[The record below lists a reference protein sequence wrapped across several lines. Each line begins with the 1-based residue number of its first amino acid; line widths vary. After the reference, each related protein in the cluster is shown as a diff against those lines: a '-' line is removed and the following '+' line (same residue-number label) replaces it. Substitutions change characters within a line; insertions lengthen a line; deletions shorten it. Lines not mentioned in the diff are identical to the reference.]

1 MFWILAILIIF
12 MFYRPKEMMLIL
24 FTFAFFGIG
33 YWIFSFISSE
43 PVLTFSIT
51 VFVIWILS
59 LFLGLINKTIEEDKN
74 EDNT

>member
-59 LFLGLINKTIEEDKN
+59 LLIGMISKTTEEDEKGK
-74 EDNT
+74 

>member
-12 MFYRPKEMMLIL
+12 IFCRPKEMALIV
-24 FTFAFFGIG
+24 FTLAFFGFG

-43 PVLTFSIT
+43 PVLTFSIS

-59 LFLGLINKTIEEDKN
+59 LSLGLINKTIEEDKN

>member
-51 VFVIWILS
+51 IFVIWILS
-59 LFLGLINKTIEEDKN
+59 LLIGMISKTTKEDEKKN
-74 EDNT
+74 DS

>member
-74 EDNT
+74 EDDT

>member
-74 EDNT
+74 KDDT

>member
-12 MFYRPKEMMLIL
+12 MFCRPKEMAPIV
-24 FTFAFFGIG
+24 FTLVFFGFG

-43 PVLTFSIT
+43 PVLTFSIS

-74 EDNT
+74 EDDT

>member
-12 MFYRPKEMMLIL
+12 MFYRPKEMALIV
-24 FTFAFFGIG
+24 FTLAFFGFG

-43 PVLTFSIT
+43 PVFTFSIA

-59 LFLGLINKTIEEDKN
+59 LFLGLINKTIKEDKN
-74 EDNT
+74 EDDT

>member
-43 PVLTFSIT
+43 PVLTFSIS

-74 EDNT
+74 EDDT

>member
-24 FTFAFFGIG
+24 FTFAFFGFG

-43 PVLTFSIT
+43 PVLTFSISI
-51 VFVIWILS
+51 FVIWILS
-59 LFLGLINKTIEEDKN
+59 LLIGLISKTTEEDKN
-74 EDNT
+74 NDDA

>member
-12 MFYRPKEMMLIL
+12 MFYRPKEMILIF
-24 FTFAFFGIG
+24 FTFAFFGFG

-43 PVLTFSIT
+43 PVLTFSIS

-74 EDNT
+74 EDDT